1 MREPVTLRS
10 QLSVLV
16 PLLALGCLNPW
27 LYHKLSLTCC
37 HGETIGSCYIL
48 INFGL
53 LLFLMQIF
61 KIFKSH
67 FSGDSHGDPER
78 TEAAHHQWQDSPS
91 PSPSHSGHQA
101 PAPGVTRH
109 GHHVI
114 RVSPAHLDQG
124 DQGAEPHNKEK
135 LVNRDLVEMV
145 SDFYLF
151 PGQTLPICRKSFY
164 LICRSNFLK
173 IRPGCRTQNP
183 LQISK
188 EMSNRR
194 KK

>member
-10 QLSVLV
+10 QLSVLI

-48 INFGL
+48 KDLVL
-53 LLFLMQIF
+53 LLFLQIL

-101 PAPGVTRH
+101 PPAPGVTRH
-109 GHHVI
+109 GQQAI

-135 LVNRDLVEMV
+135 PVNRDLAEMV
-145 SDFYLF
+145 SDLAF
-151 PGQTLPICRKSFY
+151 PGLNYYIFKSFY
-164 LICRSNFLK
+164 LFA
-173 IRPGCRTQNP
+173 G
-183 LQISK
+183 QIS
-188 EMSNRR
+188 
-194 KK
+194 